1 MAVDSVAQFCR
12 QFLWRPDCSMTPI
25 KLQWSVLN
33 WYKKCSWDFQV
44 RSFAEVSYVYFH
56 LYIVGQVCTLCFML
70 SIFILGI
77 NWCSKWD
84 YLRCQLSWKACW
96 LPIPSPPKLQ
106 PFYLNMEFSSSKPS
120 LPTSSQAE
128 EENSIQPNGDFTD
141 IMSQFSQ
148 SLRTQNLWPTNNRK
162 CQ

>member
-33 WYKKCSWDFQV
+33 WYKKCSWDFRV

-84 YLRCQLSWKACW
+84 YLRCQLSWKKPAGCSSH
-96 LPIPSPPKLQ
+96 LHPSFSLFTWTWSFLAPNLHCQQAAKLRKKTQSNLMVTSQTLCPSFPKV
-106 PFYLNMEFSSSKPS
+106 
-120 LPTSSQAE
+120 
-128 EENSIQPNGDFTD
+128 
-141 IMSQFSQ
+141 
-148 SLRTQNLWPTNNRK
+148 
-162 CQ
+162 